1 MTFYGAGPHTI
12 LIFALLGLSMLY
24 PAYQKMTS
32 INKIAEYI
40 TPYNGDMKAKYSG
53 LDYMW
58 RFETKD
64 SKEQIT
70 EFYSDNSNYIGWEL
84 IRDFPFMT
92 LKKNNKIIRID
103 INSDPMKNTII
114 SYTLSNA
121 KK

>member
-12 LIFALLGLSMLY
+12 LICALLGLSMLY